1 MRNCFNLRK
10 ATAAAVAAA
19 GILGISTLTGCST
32 TADPT
37 LGYEILPEHQKM
49 VMRHL
54 TFKGG
59 KVIRFD
65 AENSTDGE
73 SRYTE
78 KAAPSGN
85 FFETSLYRTDS
96 LLASNRTHG
105 YFGIERSDTFGIR
118 RAGFASSIVYMDSV
132 SVTEGFGYK
141 PVFDT
146 MHLLLTIEDFGG
158 DTLTPVKYNVYELVK
173 PLLGSVIDA
182 KDTTAYINSDMSG
195 VYDPSKPLFTFTFPD
210 GKKTGPA
217 TTSIAMT
224 PVDMSA
230 DGATWDFVRR
240 LMMIPD
246 NYNAPDSDW
255 DGYANDGLEYYESEQ
270 KFLEKF
276 HGVYIAPDPESMPQE
291 GRGAMFNAKLSGS
304 GLYLQGRTRNPDDPT
319 LIKDTVGM
327 SYYFNYLYIN
337 DNMSVNRIEHDLSA
351 ATVPFSNGKTVGEI
365 EMNAFDAAGNRIP
378 RENRTKVDRCY
389 VEGMAGALTELYF
402 TDDFIDE
409 LRTITEEEE
418 TYSLVG
424 INQCLIYFYLSGADY
439 DWNVTQGNAALI
451 TPELDASIG
460 RLGMYTNFNS
470 LANIVDYDY
479 VYEQTYSS
487 AEINYNGYLNRSRAC
502 YMMNITGYMQRL
514 MNYVRTL
521 EKGADGKYVFD
532 ENAADYVPRTIYIGP
547 EAVSPYTFKRSII
560 QGMEGAESNAPIHVE
575 LTYTLFR

>member
-10 ATAAAVAAA
+10 ATAAVTVAA
-19 GILGISTLTGCST
+19 GIFGMSMLAGCST

-37 LGYEILPEHQKM
+37 LGYEIVPEHQKM

-65 AENSTDGE
+65 ADKSTENE

-96 LLASNRTHG
+96 LLSSNITYG
-105 YFGIERSDTFGIR
+105 YFGIERSDTFGMR
-118 RAGFASSIVYMDSV
+118 RAGFATSIVYMDSV
-132 SVTEGFGYK
+132 STTEGFGYK
-141 PVFDT
+141 PIFDT
-146 MHLLLTIEDFGG
+146 MHLLLTIDDYRG
-158 DTLTPVKYNVYELVK
+158 DTLTPVKYNVYEITK
-173 PLLGSVIDA
+173 PLLGSVIDE
-182 KDTTAYINSDMSG
+182 KDTTAYVNCDLTG
-195 VYDPSKPLFTFTFPD
+195 VYDASKPLFTFTFPD
-210 GKKTGPA
+210 GKKTGPS
-217 TTSIAMT
+217 TKSVAMT

-240 LMMIPD
+240 LMMIPE
-246 NYNAPDSDW
+246 NYASPEW
-255 DGYANDGLEYYESEQ
+255 DGYANDGLENYEKED

-276 HGVYIAPDPESMPQE
+276 YGVYIAPDPASMPSD

-304 GLYLQGRTRNPDDPT
+304 GLYLEGRTRNPDDPT

-327 SYYFNYLYIN
+327 SYYFNYLYI
-337 DNMSVNRIEHDLSA
+337 DGNMSVNKIEHDRSA
-351 ATVPFSNGKTVGEI
+351 ATAPFTGGRTIGEI
-365 EMNAFDAAGNRIP
+365 AMDAHDAAGNKIP
-378 RENRTKVDRCY
+378 RENRTKVETCY

-409 LRTITEEEE
+409 LRAISDEKEDNF
-418 TYSLVG
+418 SLVG
-424 INQCLIYFYLSGADY
+424 INQCLIFFYLTGADY

-451 TPELDASIG
+451 TPKLDASIG

-470 LANIVDYDY
+470 LTGIVDYDY
-479 VYEQTYSS
+479 VYEQTYSTTV
-487 AEINYNGYLNRSRAC
+487 NYNGNLNRSRAC

-514 MNYVRTL
+514 LNYVRTL
-521 EKGADGKYVFD
+521 EKGADGRYTFD
-532 ENAADYVPRTIYIGP
+532 ENAEDYVPRTVYIGP

-560 QGMEGAESNAPIHVE
+560 QGMEGAENDAPIHVE
-575 LTYTLFR
+575 LTYTLFK